1 MNNNYQE
8 LIEAIKK
15 TDPSSR
21 NNNFTKLITIR
32 TDTATKGNLK
42 LISKQLQLPYSKI
55 ARFTVKGLDSR
66 IPALT
71 YKSMIEKQ
79 IVPNSVNNT
88 TSIRFWVTNDID
100 NLIDMRAHQLKTKR
114 QHLLNLVL
122 NLFIEDYKKKHS
134 EYLLLNQAK

>member
-21 NNNFTKLITIR
+21 NNNVTKLITIR

-55 ARFTVKGLDSR
+55 ARFAFQSCFYTLEKGCDYQ
-66 IPALT
+66 AL
-71 YKSMIEKQ
+71 
-79 IVPNSVNNT
+79 
-88 TSIRFWVTNDID
+88 
-100 NLIDMRAHQLKTKR
+100 
-114 QHLLNLVL
+114 
-122 NLFIEDYKKKHS
+122 
-134 EYLLLNQAK
+134 